1 MVMGMEVMLQ
11 EFLAFQL
18 DPSRRTLIPRAF
30 ICRKSP
36 CYLRHRFGKPQ
47 GHSERQLKDNPFNI
61 TEVNNFTEVCYY
73 FLTYVL

>member
-18 DPSRRTLIPRAF
+18 HPSRRILIPHAF

-36 CYLRHRFGKPQ
+36 CYPWQRFGRPQ
-47 GHSERQLKDNPFNI
+47 CHSGQQLKENI
-61 TEVNNFTEVCYY
+61 
-73 FLTYVL
+73 LILQKLIIL